1 MNKFSIKLNLTTSQW
16 GLLIMAIKY
25 VTPLLPQIS
34 WGDLE
39 EVENIIEE
47 QLKSARIE
55 NYIEE
60 QFKEENS

>member
-16 GLLIMAIKY
+16 GLLILAIKY
-25 VTPLLPQIS
+25 VTPLLPQVS

-47 QLKSARIE
+47 QLK
-55 NYIEE
+55 
-60 QFKEENS
+60 EENS

>member
-1 MNKFSIKLNLTTSQW
+1 MSLGKVYLASGWFSPAW
-16 GLLIMAIKY
+16 
-25 VTPLLPQIS
+25 
-34 WGDLE
+34 LE

-60 QFKEENS
+60 QLKEENS